1 MSEQLRN
8 FRGGNAHAV
17 GGARNPKTLSSESGS
32 EFIQSPVN
40 TFMQALIIG
49 ALGRAGTTCVGA
61 SSVEEALT
69 AMQTQKISL
78 TVLDWGLDRSTVAR
92 ELYPSMPVVV
102 ISGMPLEVRTDA
114 VVNKA
119 DAFLS
124 KPFSETVLTAQVMQ
138 LIERTRQAPA
148 IRLAQRAEDV
158 LSLQEVQSIYIRHV
172 VQLLGGNRSR
182 GAEVLGI
189 HRHTVSSALNAEDVT
204 AGSTEDGF
212 EPNERRQ
219 MTSPLLQ
226 FMSARANRH

>member
-1 MSEQLRN
+1 MSNVMPREEFRVNGEALEQKPL
-8 FRGGNAHAV
+8 V
-17 GGARNPKTLSSESGS
+17 LVVDDDPDM
-32 EFIQSPVN
+32 QS
-40 TFMQALIIG
+40 LIIG
-49 ALGRAGTTCVGA
+49 ALSRAGTTCVGA

-78 TVLDWGLDRSTVAR
+78 TVLDWGLDRSGVEVLTVAR

-124 KPFSETVLTAQVMQ
+124 KPFSATVLAGQVMQ

-148 IRLAQRAEDV
+148 ILLPQRPEDV

-172 VQLLGGNRSR
+172 VQLLEGNKSR
-182 GAEVLGI
+182 AAEALGI
-189 HRHTVSSALNAEDVT
+189 HRHTI
-204 AGSTEDGF
+204 STSFKG
-212 EPNERRQ
+212 
-219 MTSPLLQ
+219 
-226 FMSARANRH
+226 

>member
-1 MSEQLRN
+1 MHR
-8 FRGGNAHAV
+8 RRHAPCEKAPV
-17 GGARNPKTLSSESGS
+17 SNVMPRE
-32 EFIQSPVN
+32 EFWVN
-40 TFMQALIIG
+40 GDCLNQKPLVLVVDDDPDMQALIIG
-49 ALGRAGTTCVGA
+49 ALRRTGMACVGA

-69 AMQTQKISL
+69 ALHAQKITL
-78 TVLDWGLDRSTVAR
+78 TVLDWGLDRSGVEVLTVAR

-124 KPFSETVLTAQVMQ
+124 KPFSETVLTGQVMQ

-148 IRLAQRAEDV
+148 IRLPQRPEDV

-189 HRHTVSSALNAEDVT
+189 HRHTVSSAINAQDAT
-204 AGSTEDGF
+204 AGPTE
-212 EPNERRQ
+212 N
-219 MTSPLLQ
+219 
-226 FMSARANRH
+226 